1 MSRRHAAATALA
13 TALLAAG
20 IARGAEPLALR
31 PGMGGV
37 ADPGA
42 MSCAQLDEAYPAG
55 PTGFRQMLLYWSE
68 GYVYARTR
76 LTMDAALAR
85 AVGGPWTFDTLTDR
99 LLAFCRDNPQANV
112 AAAVDDWWQTAM
124 PGG

>member
-1 MSRRHAAATALA
+1 MV
-13 TALLAAG
+13 LLAAG
-20 IARGAEPLALR
+20 TASAAEPLSLR

-42 MSCAQLDEAYPAG
+42 MSCAQLNEAYPSG
-55 PTGFRQMLLYWSE
+55 PTGFRQMLLYWTE
-68 GYVYARTR
+68 GYVYATSR

-112 AAAVDDWWQTAM
+112 AAAVENWWQASL

>member
-1 MSRRHAAATALA
+1 MAVTAALA
-13 TALLAAG
+13 TVLLAAA
-20 IARGAEPLALR
+20 IARAEPLALR

-37 ADPGA
+37 ADAGA
-42 MSCAQLDEAYPAG
+42 MTCALLNEAWESG
-55 PTGFRQMLLYWSE
+55 PTGFRQMLLYWTE
-68 GYVYARTR
+68 GYVYGRTR

-85 AVGGPWTFDTLTDR
+85 ASGGPWTFDTLTDR

-112 AAAVDDWWQTAM
+112 ATAVDDWWQTAM